1 MAGWVD
7 GVAEKSYDYN
17 QLSPTRAV
25 AQFELGNNSF
35 ERIKHLSIW
44 HAISNCIQR
53 SQTTPE

>member
-44 HAISNCIQR
+44 HAICIQR